1 MGGGM
6 KSAPMPMPQ
15 PDPVIDDKVAESEA
29 KLEAER
35 QRMISLGKQG
45 SYGTL
50 LTSGEAVKEE
60 APVAQTLVGSSIA
73 NILDSMHIAMNKLN
87 LEIIF
92 ILLFFANL

>member
-6 KSAPMPMPQ
+6 KAPSMPQ
-15 PDPVIDDKVAESEA
+15 PQPMPEIDDKVAESEA

-50 LTSGEAVKEE
+50 LTSGEGVKEP
-60 APVAQTLVGSSIA
+60 AQTAQTLLGGVKKPTKIT
-73 NILDSMHIAMNKLN
+73 
-87 LEIIF
+87 
-92 ILLFFANL
+92 

>member
-6 KSAPMPMPQ
+6 KTPSMPQ
-15 PDPVIDDKVAESEA
+15 PQPMPEIDDKVAESEA

-50 LTSGEAVKEE
+50 LTSGEGVKEP
-60 APVAQTLVGSSIA
+60 AQTAQTLLGGVKKPTRIT
-73 NILDSMHIAMNKLN
+73 
-87 LEIIF
+87 
-92 ILLFFANL
+92 

>member
-6 KSAPMPMPQ
+6 KSAPSMPMPQ
-15 PDPVIDDKVAESEA
+15 PMPEIDDKVAESEA

-50 LTSGEAVKEE
+50 LTSGEGVKDE
-60 APVAQTLVGSSIA
+60 APVAQTLLGGVKKPNRIT
-73 NILDSMHIAMNKLN
+73 
-87 LEIIF
+87 
-92 ILLFFANL
+92 

>member
-35 QRMISLGKQG
+35 QRLLALNKQG
-45 SYGTL
+45 GYGTILTSGSGLKDEPETGQTL
-50 LTSGEAVKEE
+50 LTAKKNQMG
-60 APVAQTLVGSSIA
+60 
-73 NILDSMHIAMNKLN
+73 
-87 LEIIF
+87 
-92 ILLFFANL
+92 